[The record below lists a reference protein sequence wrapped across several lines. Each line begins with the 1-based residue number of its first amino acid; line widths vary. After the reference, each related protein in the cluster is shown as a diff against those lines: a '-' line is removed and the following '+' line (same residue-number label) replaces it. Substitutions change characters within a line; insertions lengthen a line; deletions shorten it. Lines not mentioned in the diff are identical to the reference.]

1 MVYSV
6 KIMKNTSEGLGWIF
20 GDKFLKNRRSKNC
33 LETPINKLITELHPC
48 GHINYTRE
56 PYCLNFSR
64 DSKVVGWDTK
74 KDFEN
79 KMFKNNME
87 LSKLSREGR
96 GVLGF
101 WRTNSFLINSS
112 IC

>member
-74 KDFEN
+74 KILKIKCLKIIWNSRSYQE
-79 KMFKNNME
+79 
-87 LSKLSREGR
+87 REG
-96 GVLGF
+96 VF
-101 WRTNSFLINSS
+101 WVSGGLIAF
-112 IC
+112 